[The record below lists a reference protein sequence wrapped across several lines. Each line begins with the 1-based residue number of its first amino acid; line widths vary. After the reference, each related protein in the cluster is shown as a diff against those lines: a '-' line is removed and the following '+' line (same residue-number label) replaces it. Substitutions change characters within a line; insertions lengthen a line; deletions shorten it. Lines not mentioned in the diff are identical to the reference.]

1 VAVTAVLIL
10 LLTTGSTMAAS
21 SNAMPDQTLYP
32 VKLATEEM
40 RLALAVTDTQK
51 AQIHT
56 QLAETRAVEVETMA
70 DNGNTEQAAF
80 ATERLI
86 AELERANAA
95 IAKVEGTAIPIPIPI
110 PIPEPTPT
118 VTPPEET
125 ITPPQETTTTTPPE
139 ETVTPPQ
146 ETTATTPPEETI
158 TPPQETTTTTP
169 PEETVTPPQE
179 TTATTPPEETVTPP
193 EETTTPPDSTKGKT
207 TSTQKT
213 ERFKKSLENSTS
225 KSLTALKNAHE
236 KASEQ
241 AKPDWQQ
248 SIDTISKS
256 YHKQTHEHGTGQSDN
271 TTGKSDNT
279 TTKQWGTSN
288 NVSPNQS
295 QYPSWNWQNH
305 R

>member
-1 VAVTAVLIL
+1 
-10 LLTTGSTMAAS
+10 MAAS

-118 VTPPEET
+118 V
-125 ITPPQETTTTTPPE
+125 
-139 ETVTPPQ
+139 
-146 ETTATTPPEETI
+146 TPPEETI